1 MLMDRALCILVRRVL
16 LTHIADMGLAL
27 MYSILY
33 TNFDYAELY
42 KVAEDLHHIL
52 RVLRPLEEGLSEAFA
67 GPATK
72 IILLGLWFSIWCR
85 IEV

>member
-67 GPATK
+67 GPGTK